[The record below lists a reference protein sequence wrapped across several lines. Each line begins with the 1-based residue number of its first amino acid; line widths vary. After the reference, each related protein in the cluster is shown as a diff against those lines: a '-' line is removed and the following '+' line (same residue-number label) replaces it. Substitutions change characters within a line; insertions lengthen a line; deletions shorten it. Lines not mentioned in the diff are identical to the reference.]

1 MNWINQFF
9 RAGVPC
15 IYGISWILGSVSSFI
30 SIFIYLFKVFQ
41 GEREFEWV
49 IPIFMLIV
57 TAAFSVGGYL
67 LLKVA
72 EQEYSKSKK
81 IVI

>member
-1 MNWINQFF
+1 MKWISQFF
-9 RAGVPC
+9 KSGVPFL
-15 IYGISWILGSVSSFI
+15 YGVSWILGSVASFI
-30 SIFIYLFKVFQ
+30 SIFVYLFKVFQ

-49 IPIFMLIV
+49 IPIFMLIF
-57 TAAFSVGGYL
+57 TAVFSFGGYL

-81 IVI
+81 Y

>member
-1 MNWINQFF
+1 MKWIIQFF
-9 RAGVPC
+9 KSGVPFL
-15 IYGISWILGSVSSFI
+15 YGVSWVLGSVASFI
-30 SIFIYLFKVFQ
+30 SIFVYLFKVFQ

-49 IPIFMLIV
+49 IPIFMLIF
-57 TAAFSVGGYL
+57 TAVFSFGGYL

-81 IVI
+81 Y